1 MAGIRD
7 PGFDL
12 LAIPGCIYCEPEV
25 AMVGLTEA
33 QARERGIEVKV
44 GKIPFR
50 SNGKAVA
57 INQTEG
63 FVKIVAG
70 KQYGEVIG
78 CQIIGRHATDLIG
91 EIVLGRTL
99 EATTAELG
107 HSVHPHP
114 TLSESI
120 MEAALAADG
129 ESINF

>member
-1 MAGIRD
+1 
-7 PGFDL
+7 
-12 LAIPGCIYCEPEV
+12 
-25 AMVGLTEA
+25 
-33 QARERGIEVKV
+33 
-44 GKIPFR
+44 
-50 SNGKAVA
+50 VA